1 MNTILYFPHIFRAVF
16 EKLAAFLAQAPG
28 IIHISWI
35 STFFP
40 LVAAT
45 RAGRPFTRGKQV
57 LLLLC
62 LIDMLCEMTALGYAF
77 FREPNGW
84 LIHVLTLSEF
94 GLLMLIFSFWEAD
107 PNRRKYLRWSIPVF
121 WAVWLLIN
129 LAVDEAAPGQINF
142 SRAIAGIT
150 LALVAW
156 YMIDRLGGNP
166 LVVLSRDYRFW
177 VALGALIYFGGNT
190 IIFAL
195 GFVEHNPLLAI
206 VWQVHVGFNILRNL
220 AFTAAILSRSPR
232 EDRIESAAG
241 AERLV

>member
-1 MNTILYFPHIFRAVF
+1 MNTIIHFPPIFRAAL

-35 STFFP
+35 SSFFP
-40 LVAAT
+40 LAAAIG
-45 RAGRPFTRGKQV
+45 AGRPFTRGKQA

-62 LIDMLCEMTALGYAF
+62 LIDMLCEVTALGYAF

-94 GLLMLIFSFWEAD
+94 SLLMLIFSFWEAD

-121 WAVWLLIN
+121 WGCWLLIN
-129 LAVDEAAPGQINF
+129 LAVNEAAPGQINF
-142 SRAIAGIT
+142 SRAIAAIT
-150 LALVAW
+150 LALTAG
-156 YMIDRLGGNP
+156 YMIYRLAVNP
-166 LVVLSRDYRFW
+166 LVVLNRDYRFW
-177 VALGALIYFGGNT
+177 IALGALLYFGGNT

-195 GFVEHNPLLAI
+195 GFVENNPLLAI
-206 VWQVHVGFNILRNL
+206 VWQVHVGFNILRNF
-220 AFTAAILSRSPR
+220 AFTAAMLSQSPR
-232 EDRIESAAG
+232 EDRIESAVG